1 MDDEGAGLVEVAENC
16 AAVKLP
22 RPKLGLLAD
31 QQIITMMMM
40 VMAAMIYIYYD
51 EVSVCHKKIITSELS
66 ARGAK

>member
-1 MDDEGAGLVEVAENC
+1 MDDEGAGLVEVVENC

-40 VMAAMIYIYYD
+40 VMKENGSAVQISRTGWPLLVMMIMMT
-51 EVSVCHKKIITSELS
+51 TS
-66 ARGAK
+66 R